1 MMRIAIVGRE
11 ISLDDQLRAYS
22 EYKVFSALAPYAR
35 QIDHV
40 EVVLENGSTDLNCSE
55 ATCTIMVALAVSGR
69 ERVRARAS
77 RAYSA
82 IDCAATRLQQVMQ
95 SRHADPLPP

>member
-1 MMRIAIVGRE
+1 MMRIAIIGRE
-11 ISLDDQLRAYS
+11 ISLDNQMRAYS

-40 EVVLENGSTDLNCSE
+40 DVVLENCSTDLNRTQ
-55 ATCTIMVALAVSGR
+55 AMCTVMVTLAPTGR

-77 RAYSA
+77 GAYPA
-82 IDCAATRLQQVMQ
+82 IDCAATRIQQVMQ
-95 SRHADPLPP
+95 SRCADP